1 MLVTAI
7 IFAIECISYHL
18 FANPTEQTDTSV
30 FMILSFLI
38 NIIIVCI
45 AINSSIRDEKD
56 PELEQS
62 IKSMV
67 IVSFFIRIAILLWDV
82 YARDIF
88 ILPNSEGDAEWY
100 HNIGVSFAF
109 GGRSNEV
116 NFNSYS
122 YYVGQFYRF
131 IGVQKLTVQFFH
143 VFLALCSVILI
154 YKILCMFGLDAKI
167 KKRAMFF
174 ACFLPNL
181 MMITTYFL
189 QESFI
194 AFFIILSL
202 YFYTKWWFRGN
213 AFNIIFSVVSS
224 AMGSILH
231 IGGIVCA
238 VGILSTLFLVNSK
251 DRKLHITTVRLFAVV
266 FMIFAVLALISVFGD
281 DLLRKMGGEI
291 TVESM
296 TGTTDIKEYGG
307 SAYVIGIQGL
317 PPLLD
322 LIVNTPIRAFY
333 FAFSPLPWQ
342 WRGLSDIL
350 AFFGSTVFYIYLVIQ
365 TVKTYRSKATKMLS
379 EDNITSYMF
388 VLVVIVIIAMVM
400 FGWGVANAGTVIRHR
415 EKFTYICIVLFAINQ
430 EIMLRQKGVD
440 TENEESVSDSS
451 DLQRR
456 KIFDTVR

>member
-1 MLVTAI
+1 MLVAAM
-7 IFAIECISYHL
+7 IFAVENVLYHL

-38 NIIIVCI
+38 NVIIVCI
-45 AINSSIRDEKD
+45 AINSSIRDEKN
-56 PELEQS
+56 PEIEQR

-67 IVSFFIRIAILLWDV
+67 VASFFIRIAILLWDV

-116 NFNSYS
+116 DFNRYS

-131 IGVQKLTVQFFH
+131 IGIQKLTVQFFH
-143 VFLALCSVILI
+143 VFLAICSVILI
-154 YKILCMFGLDAKI
+154 YKILCMFGLDAKV
-167 KKRAMFF
+167 KKRAMLF

-181 MMITTYFL
+181 MMITTFFL
-189 QESFI
+189 QESVI

-202 YFYTKWWFRGN
+202 YLYTKWWFGGN
-213 AFNIIFSVVSS
+213 TLNIILSVASS
-224 AMGSILH
+224 FIGSVLH

-238 VGILSTLFLVNSK
+238 IGILSTLFLVNSK
-251 DRKLHITTVRLFAVV
+251 DRKLHITTVRMVAVV

-281 DLLRKMGGEI
+281 DLLRKMGGEL
-291 TVESM
+291 TVESV
-296 TGTTDIKEYGG
+296 TGTTDVKETGG
-307 SAYVIGIQGL
+307 SAYAIGIQGL

-342 WRGLSDIL
+342 WRGLSDIF
-350 AFFGSTVFYIYLVIQ
+350 AFFGSTIFYIYLVIQ
-365 TVKTYRSKATKMLS
+365 TIKTYRSKATRTLS
-379 EDNITSYMF
+379 DDNITSYMF

-400 FGWGVANAGTVIRHR
+400 FGWGVSNAGTVIRHR
-415 EKFTYICIVLFAINQ
+415 EKFTYICIVMFAITQ

-440 TENEESVSDSS
+440 TENEESISDSS

-456 KIFDTVR
+456 KIFNTVR